1 MILILTAC
9 VLGDEDRGDPNG
21 TVLAVGDSV
30 FEWNLESGQS
40 APQFAADDVY
50 NASIGGTMMTGDDPI
65 PDQYIEGNWEWILV
79 DGGANDLNDLCACS
93 EECGPVMDAIDEA
106 FDRFV
111 GERVSAGEKVLIW
124 GYYDPPSN
132 AEFDFGECGE
142 EVDELAVRQA
152 AVAETYDG
160 VWFVDGRELSR
171 DGLFDEDRIHPSV
184 EGSQAIGEQLRLAME
199 TEDGPD

>member
-30 FEWNLESGQS
+30 FEWNLGSGQS
-40 APQFAADDVY
+40 APQFAAEDVY

-79 DGGANDLNDLCACS
+79 DGGANDLNDLCECS

-111 GERVSAGEKVLIW
+111 DERVSAGEKVLIW
-124 GYYDPPSN
+124 GYYDPPSD
-132 AEFDFGECGE
+132 AEFGFAECGE
-142 EVDELAVRQA
+142 EVDELAARQA
-152 AVAETYDG
+152 AVAEAYDG
-160 VWFVDGRELSR
+160 AGFVDGRELSG
-171 DGLFDEDRIHPSV
+171 DALFDEDRIHPSV
-184 EGSQAIGEQLRLAME
+184 EGSRAIGEQLRLALE